1 MVNKILIVALIGLT
15 GIAQAADLYKWTDD
29 KGVTHYSDT
38 PPPGHADAARV
49 RVNAGVSD
57 DQAAAAAA
65 NAAASADA
73 NKPKDAA
80 KPAPAPGAALDRAA
94 ACEQA
99 RSNLNL
105 LQSKYQVADASGKPL
120 DDKTRQT
127 LTDQAKQTVADCA
140 KP

>member
-1 MVNKILIVALIGLT
+1 MINKLLIVALLGLT
-15 GIAQAADLYKWTDD
+15 AVAQAAEYYKWTDD
-29 KGVTHYSDT
+29 KGVVHWSDT
-38 PPPGHADAARV
+38 PPPVQANAARV
-49 RVNAGVSD
+49 RVKSGVSD
-57 DQAAAAAA
+57 EAPPAAAGNDAE
-65 NAAASADA
+65 A

-80 KPAPAPGAALDRAA
+80 KASPPPAPAPMDRNA

-105 LQSKYQVADASGKPL
+105 LQSKYQVADASGKAL

-127 LTDQAKQTVADCA
+127 MIEQAKQTVADCG